1 MKALGYGAAV
11 EWHSDWA
18 FYPHTNDTGLALGVY
33 LDDVDEDNGPMMVI
47 PGSHKAGVIDHHSD
61 EYFCGAI
68 DPMKTP
74 MAFSHAVP
82 LTGAAG
88 TITLHHVRALHGSA
102 LNRST
107 KPRRL
112 LLQGYFP
119 ADAWP
124 LNGFRNGQS
133 IDDFDA
139 LIVRGVST
147 LEPRL
152 ANIPVKMPF
161 PKALHQGSIYEN
173 QQTLK
178 NRYFESIGPHK
189 RVTK

>member
-1 MKALGYGAAV
+1 M
-11 EWHSDWA
+11 
-18 FYPHTNDTGLALGVY
+18 GVY
-33 LDDVDEDNGPMMVI
+33 LEDVDEDNGPMMVI
-47 PGSHKAGVIDHHSD
+47 AGSHKVGVIDHNSD
-61 EYFCGAI
+61 EYFCGAT

-74 MAFSHAVP
+74 MAFSQAVP

-88 TITLHHVRALHGSA
+88 TITLQHVRAVDGSA

-112 LLQGYFP
+112 LLQGYFS

-124 LNGFRNGQS
+124 LNGFRNRQS

-161 PKALHQGSIYEN
+161 PKALHQGSTYEN

-178 NRYFESIGPHK
+178 NRYFESIGPNK